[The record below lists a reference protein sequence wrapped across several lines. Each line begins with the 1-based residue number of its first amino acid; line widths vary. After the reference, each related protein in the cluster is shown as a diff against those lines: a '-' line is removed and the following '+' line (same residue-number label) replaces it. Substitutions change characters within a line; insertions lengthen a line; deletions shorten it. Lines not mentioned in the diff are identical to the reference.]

1 MHSDQIMDGWM
12 DGWMAGCMRP
22 RARAHASSQPAARAH
37 ALCMQSLDALR
48 SDHAL
53 YACRTSGVPDH
64 WSLHAYCMGR
74 KDTIVAWAT
83 KIPADTRVHFL
94 HIYSVFSAPVDGQSS
109 LQEIYI
115 QDLPTGSRSKTPS
128 DRPRSEGV
136 FVPSDPPLD
145 D

>member
-1 MHSDQIMDGWM
+1 MDGWM

-37 ALCMQSLDALR
+37 ALWMQSLDALR

-74 KDTIVAWAT
+74 KRTIA
-83 KIPADTRVHFL
+83 
-94 HIYSVFSAPVDGQSS
+94 APVPSGSS
-109 LQEIYI
+109 GN
-115 QDLPTGSRSKTPS
+115 DLFGEMKVNKQLATSTTAVILYTCTT
-128 DRPRSEGV
+128 DC
-136 FVPSDPPLD
+136 
-145 D
+145 